1 MSTADAKVAPV
12 KPVLFADQRSD
23 AERFDPML
31 HRGHLDPS
39 RVPGYAEMVQA
50 NDIDIADALSFR
62 GANDGRTKEDVYGQ
76 IGASPSVMEVELAW
90 LPISAPD
97 GGTSSHV
104 VRQLD
109 QYVNQQGFRLATK
122 EDLASRGFGFPPT
135 ARIAEDGT
143 IRRGPD
149 VALYIRSGEVARKWQ
164 AFRLQEQDE
173 LANARPTAF
182 GGGEYV
188 APTFREA
195 DRHETVSL
203 KH

>member
-1 MSTADAKVAPV
+1 MSTPTKEAPV

-50 NDIDIADALSFR
+50 NDIGIADALTFR
-62 GANDGRTKEDVYGQ
+62 AANDGRTKEDLYAQ
-76 IGASPSVMEVELAW
+76 IGASPTKMEVELSW
-90 LPISAPD
+90 LPISGPD

-104 VRQLD
+104 MRQLD

-122 EDLASRGFGFPPT
+122 EDLTSRGFGFPPT
-135 ARIAEDGT
+135 GRLAEDGT

-149 VALYIRSGEVARKWQ
+149 VALYIRSGEVARKWA
-164 AFRLQEQDE
+164 AFKFAEQDA
-173 LANARPTAF
+173 LSNAHPEGYESGA
-182 GGGEYV
+182 YA
-188 APTFREA
+188 APGIVEA
-195 DRHETVSL
+195 ERHESITV

>member
-1 MSTADAKVAPV
+1 MSTPTKEAPV

-39 RVPGYAEMVQA
+39 RIPGYAEMVQA
-50 NDIDIADALSFR
+50 NDIGIADALTFR
-62 GANDGRTKEDVYGQ
+62 AANDGRTKEDLYAQ
-76 IGASPSVMEVELAW
+76 IGASPTKMEVELSW
-90 LPISAPD
+90 LPISGPD

-104 VRQLD
+104 MRQLD

-122 EDLASRGFGFPPT
+122 EDLTSRGFGFPPT
-135 ARIAEDGT
+135 GRLAEDGT

-164 AFRLQEQDE
+164 AFKIQEQDA
-173 LANARPTAF
+173 LANAQPDAYSK
-182 GGGEYV
+182 GEYV

-195 DRHETVSL
+195 DRHETVTV